1 MAVAREDTRSFA
13 GEGMPFSMAYMV
25 IQDNQSADFQFLG
38 ASLSQGD
45 GATSRRVRLHRHAHY
60 EVVFVLEG
68 EFVQHLENGE
78 FRYRAG
84 DVVFLNR
91 NVRHSEGYESDC
103 VLVFVN
109 LSPQLVED
117 LFFSTAHQLRPGAP
131 QCSRGPIFQFLQENS
146 RETGTDFRREYLD
159 FFAMGGQGQA
169 AAVLDAMAQELTM
182 ASTGYGFRIQGL
194 LLELFAVLE
203 DPGRYSL
210 ERIRVDA
217 RSEEFLYTRVA
228 RYLEANHGRA
238 TREELGQVF
247 HYNGDYL
254 NRVVKKFSG
263 LTISQLGQRLY
274 LAEAK
279 RLLRETDWGISE
291 IISRLGFVN
300 RTYFYQVFQEDTG
313 MTPKE
318 YRARER
324 RAGGFSHHT

>member
-45 GATSRRVRLHRHAHY
+45 GPTSRRVRLHRHAHY

-169 AAVLDAMAQELTM
+169 AAVLDAMAQELTV

-194 LLELFAVLE
+194 LLE
-203 DPGRYSL
+203 DSPP
-210 ERIRVDA
+210 
-217 RSEEFLYTRVA
+217 
-228 RYLEANHGRA
+228 
-238 TREELGQVF
+238 
-247 HYNGDYL
+247 
-254 NRVVKKFSG
+254 
-263 LTISQLGQRLY
+263 
-274 LAEAK
+274 
-279 RLLRETDWGISE
+279 LLSVSAHWR
-291 IISRLGFVN
+291 
-300 RTYFYQVFQEDTG
+300 
-313 MTPKE
+313 
-318 YRARER
+318 
-324 RAGGFSHHT
+324 

>member
-1 MAVAREDTRSFA
+1 
-13 GEGMPFSMAYMV
+13 
-25 IQDNQSADFQFLG
+25 
-38 ASLSQGD
+38 
-45 GATSRRVRLHRHAHY
+45 
-60 EVVFVLEG
+60 
-68 EFVQHLENGE
+68 
-78 FRYRAG
+78 
-84 DVVFLNR
+84 
-91 NVRHSEGYESDC
+91 
-103 VLVFVN
+103 
-109 LSPQLVED
+109 
-117 LFFSTAHQLRPGAP
+117 
-131 QCSRGPIFQFLQENS
+131 
-146 RETGTDFRREYLD
+146 
-159 FFAMGGQGQA
+159 MGGQGQA

-217 RSEEFLYTRVA
+217 RSEQFLYARVA
-228 RYLEANHGRA
+228 RYLEAHHGRA

-300 RTYFYQVFQEDTG
+300 RTFFYRVFQEDTG

-324 RAGGFSHHT
+324 RAGGVRPPHLKKAAAGNAGQLPFFF

>member
-109 LSPQLVED
+109 LSPQLV
-117 LFFSTAHQLRPGAP
+117 
-131 QCSRGPIFQFLQENS
+131 
-146 RETGTDFRREYLD
+146 
-159 FFAMGGQGQA
+159 
-169 AAVLDAMAQELTM
+169 
-182 ASTGYGFRIQGL
+182 
-194 LLELFAVLE
+194 
-203 DPGRYSL
+203 
-210 ERIRVDA
+210 
-217 RSEEFLYTRVA
+217 
-228 RYLEANHGRA
+228 
-238 TREELGQVF
+238 
-247 HYNGDYL
+247 
-254 NRVVKKFSG
+254 
-263 LTISQLGQRLY
+263 
-274 LAEAK
+274 
-279 RLLRETDWGISE
+279 
-291 IISRLGFVN
+291 
-300 RTYFYQVFQEDTG
+300 
-313 MTPKE
+313 
-318 YRARER
+318 
-324 RAGGFSHHT
+324 

>member
-182 ASTGYGFRIQGL
+182 ASDLPDSI
-194 LLELFAVLE
+194 
-203 DPGRYSL
+203 
-210 ERIRVDA
+210 
-217 RSEEFLYTRVA
+217 
-228 RYLEANHGRA
+228 
-238 TREELGQVF
+238 
-247 HYNGDYL
+247 
-254 NRVVKKFSG
+254 
-263 LTISQLGQRLY
+263 
-274 LAEAK
+274 
-279 RLLRETDWGISE
+279 
-291 IISRLGFVN
+291 
-300 RTYFYQVFQEDTG
+300 
-313 MTPKE
+313 
-318 YRARER
+318 
-324 RAGGFSHHT
+324 

>member
-146 RETGTDFRREYLD
+146 RETGTGLPP
-159 FFAMGGQGQA
+159 G
-169 AAVLDAMAQELTM
+169 VL
-182 ASTGYGFRIQGL
+182 GL
-194 LLELFAVLE
+194 LRHGRPG
-203 DPGRYSL
+203 PGR
-210 ERIRVDA
+210 RVCWTPWP
-217 RSEEFLYTRVA
+217 RS
-228 RYLEANHGRA
+228 
-238 TREELGQVF
+238 
-247 HYNGDYL
+247 
-254 NRVVKKFSG
+254 
-263 LTISQLGQRLY
+263 
-274 LAEAK
+274 
-279 RLLRETDWGISE
+279 
-291 IISRLGFVN
+291 
-300 RTYFYQVFQEDTG
+300 
-313 MTPKE
+313 
-318 YRARER
+318 
-324 RAGGFSHHT
+324 

>member
-25 IQDNQSADFQFLG
+25 MQDNQSADFHFLG

-228 RYLEANHGRA
+228 RYLEAHHGPGHPGGAGAGVPLQWGLPQPGGEEILRA
-238 TREELGQVF
+238 DHLPAGAAAVSGRGKAPAAGDGLGHF
-247 HYNGDYL
+247 GDYQPA
-254 NRVVKKFSG
+254 G
-263 LTISQLGQRLY
+263 LCEPHLFLPGL
-274 LAEAK
+274 
-279 RLLRETDWGISE
+279 
-291 IISRLGFVN
+291 
-300 RTYFYQVFQEDTG
+300 
-313 MTPKE
+313 P
-318 YRARER
+318 
-324 RAGGFSHHT
+324 GGHRHDP

>member
-159 FFAMGGQGQA
+159 FFAMGGQG
-169 AAVLDAMAQELTM
+169 
-182 ASTGYGFRIQGL
+182 
-194 LLELFAVLE
+194 
-203 DPGRYSL
+203 
-210 ERIRVDA
+210 
-217 RSEEFLYTRVA
+217 
-228 RYLEANHGRA
+228 
-238 TREELGQVF
+238 
-247 HYNGDYL
+247 
-254 NRVVKKFSG
+254 
-263 LTISQLGQRLY
+263 
-274 LAEAK
+274 
-279 RLLRETDWGISE
+279 
-291 IISRLGFVN
+291 
-300 RTYFYQVFQEDTG
+300 
-313 MTPKE
+313 
-318 YRARER
+318 
-324 RAGGFSHHT
+324 